1 MSNFFNE
8 FSDKSSCR
16 NSGMCSIDPS
26 SYALEELL
34 LNEIKQIAFYI
45 VKLSDFKDQF
55 PLCGKNMQSDKP
67 DDEIKI
73 MQDAIRALSVIIV
86 NTAFRLDDYTK
97 LIYGLEEQKQ
107 IIKTK
112 YLDCC
117 KERKIKYELVE
128 NADKLPKSPELTNL
142 LKAGEVI
149 VVEKQKHYEP
159 KKLDLIEL
167 IIIFAKTTSINIEKL
182 RHLGYTNPEWN
193 FKILKFLNYAN
204 FSSRK
209 IDKIK
214 KKICDF
220 SEVSIQ
226 IWKKLIEKLEEKYGK
241 RIENTINLEIKEG
254 KSILVSGSDLDELDK
269 LLDALQEKDINI
281 YTNSTLF
288 SAFGYPHF
296 SKYKNLIGHFGAEN
310 AEADFTKFKGPIFTT
325 QNFLQKMDYL
335 RHGTIYTTKIV
346 APERMIRIDNYDFKP
361 LIESAINSEGF
372 SKNDEKFIEKIT
384 LKYNKEK
391 IDDII
396 KQAQGKELSVIVGS
410 YKKDEI
416 IKRFSTGEIIE
427 LESPVE
433 IELLIHI
440 LEHAQCDNLNLIFTH
455 CGPNTINILLSTLYA
470 NPKKIYFAKCPNS
483 LINPHTT
490 SAMTE
495 EFDVEII

>member
-8 FSDKSSCR
+8 FSDKSSCK
-16 NSGMCSIDPS
+16 NSCMCSIDPS

-45 VKLSDFKDQF
+45 VKLGDFSDHFPDCSKDTEEYAV
-55 PLCGKNMQSDKP
+55 KDVN
-67 DDEIKI
+67 I
-73 MQDAIRALSVIIV
+73 MQNAIRALSVIIV
-86 NTAFRLDDYTK
+86 NTAFRLDDYTS
-97 LIYGLEEQKQ
+97 LIYDLEKQKQ

-128 NADKLPKSPELTNL
+128 NAEELPKISTLTNL
-142 LKAGEVI
+142 LKAGEVV

-167 IIIFAKTTSINIEKL
+167 ITIFAKTASINIEKL

-193 FKILKFLNYAN
+193 YKILKFLNYTN

-220 SEVSIQ
+220 SEVSLT

-241 RIENTINLEIKEG
+241 RIENKINLEIKEG
-254 KSILVSGSDLDELDK
+254 KSILISGSDIDELDEL
-269 LLDALQEKDINI
+269 LEALKDENINV

-288 SAFGYPHF
+288 SAFSYPHF
-296 SKYKNLIGHFGAEN
+296 SKYKNLVGHFGAEN
-310 AEADFTKFKGPIFTT
+310 AEADFTKFKGPIFAT
-325 QNFLQKMDYL
+325 QNFLQKVDYL
-335 RHGTIYTTKIV
+335 RRGTIYTTKII
-346 APERMIRIDNYDFKP
+346 APERMIRIKNHDFKP
-361 LIESAINSEGF
+361 LIENALNSDGF
-372 SKNDEKFIEKIT
+372 IKDDEKFIEKIT
-384 LKYNKEK
+384 LKYNKDEIAK
-391 IDDII
+391 IIEN
-396 KQAQGKELSVIVGS
+396 AQGKELSVIIGS

-416 IKRFSTGEIIE
+416 IKRFSVGEIIE

-433 IELLIHI
+433 MELLIYI
-440 LEHAQCDNLNLIFTH
+440 LEHTDCNNLNLIFTH
-455 CGPNTINILLSTLYA
+455 CGPNTINMLLSTLYV

-483 LINPHTT
+483 LINPHTI
-490 SAMTE
+490 SAMAE
-495 EFDVEII
+495 EFNVEII